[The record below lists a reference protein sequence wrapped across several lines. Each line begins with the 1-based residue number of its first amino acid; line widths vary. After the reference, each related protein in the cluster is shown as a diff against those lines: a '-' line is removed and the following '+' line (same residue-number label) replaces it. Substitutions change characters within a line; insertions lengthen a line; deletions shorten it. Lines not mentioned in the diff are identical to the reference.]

1 MSNNPLSNDFI
12 DYRKIILNGCININ
26 QAKEFKKLE
35 FKQHSKNYWFPNPNL
50 DEVILRHNLPTYNL
64 VPWNKQLADFD
75 IVISVIDLMND
86 TYSAYT
92 FEELISFIPKYVFT
106 ANDIVLND
114 YFLNDNKMT
123 IIEWLADKYLEI
135 LRKD

>member
-1 MSNNPLSNDFI
+1 MSNNPLSTDFI

-26 QAKEFKKLE
+26 QAKEFKELG
-35 FKQHSKNYWFPNPNL
+35 FNQHSKDYWFPNPNT
-50 DEVILRHNLPTYNL
+50 DEIIAKNNLPEYIL
-64 VPWNKQLADFD
+64 VPWNHQLADFD

-135 LRKD
+135 LKK